1 MNLRRYNE
9 ILFAVVVTAAAVV
22 FVVHL
27 LRFGLHGHHEER
39 AGVPG
44 APLSPGRSLAPAGAE
59 RSLALC
65 LPSFAAGTDWQYF
78 PVAAVGGAPA
88 AAAAST
94 PWITNLTEACHPAE
108 GSFQGIFDM
117 VIRNSST
124 NEQRLLLGHPGQIL
138 DMTLPDPGCGS
149 SVGPVPCNAI
159 FWLIRDRDSNQDGV
173 VDARDETTLYASDLA
188 ARSLSRLSPPDS
200 SVLDWVWN
208 ARSGEVLLQVQ
219 LATGGTKVVNARLQ
233 PASPGSEVVVPR
245 VLVQL
250 QRELHPESAP
260 AQENP
265 VQPLFMPTTPTTPT
279 NPAGSST
286 SSGGS

>member
-9 ILFAVVVTAAAVV
+9 ILFAVVVTAAAIV

-27 LRFGLHGHHEER
+27 LRFGLNGYHGEPAR
-39 AGVPG
+39 VPG
-44 APLSPGRSLAPAGAE
+44 APSPPSGNPAPAGAE

-65 LPSFAAGTDWQYF
+65 LPSFAPGNDWQYF
-78 PVAAVGGAPA
+78 PVAAVGAVPA

-94 PWITNLTEACHPAE
+94 PWTTSLIESCHLPE
-108 GSFQGIFDM
+108 GSFQGVIDV
-117 VIRNSST
+117 VIRNGST

-149 SVGPVPCNAI
+149 SVGPVPCNTI

-173 VDARDETTLYASDLA
+173 VDARDETILYASDLA
-188 ARSLSRLSPPDS
+188 ARSLSRLSPPGS
-200 SVLDWVWN
+200 SVLDWIWN

-233 PASPGSEVVVPR
+233 PTAPGIEVVVPR
-245 VLVQL
+245 VLDQL
-250 QRELHPESAP
+250 QRSLHSEDAP
-260 AQENP
+260 AQENQG
-265 VQPLFMPTTPTTPT
+265 QPLFVPT
-279 NPAGSST
+279 NPAGSSA

>member
-27 LRFGLHGHHEER
+27 LRFGLHGHDEER

-44 APLSPGRSLAPAGAE
+44 GPSPPARSAAPAGAE

-65 LPSFAAGTDWQYF
+65 LPSFAPGTDWQYF
-78 PVAAVGGAPA
+78 PVAAVGGVPA

-94 PWITNLTEACHPAE
+94 PWITNLSEACHLAE
-108 GSFQGIFDM
+108 GSFRAIFDV
-117 VIRNSST
+117 VIRSSST
-124 NEQRLLLGHPGQIL
+124 NEQRLLLGYPGQIL
-138 DMTLPDPGCGS
+138 DMTLPESGCGS
-149 SVGPVPCNAI
+149 GIGPVPCNTI
-159 FWLIRDRDSNQDGV
+159 FWLVRNRASNQDGV
-173 VDARDETTLYASDLA
+173 VDAREETILYASDLA

-200 SVLDWVWN
+200 SVLDWIWN

-219 LATGGTKVVNARLQ
+219 LANGGTKVVNARLQ
-233 PASPGSEVVVPR
+233 PASPGTEVVVPR
-245 VLVQL
+245 VLNQL
-250 QRELHPESAP
+250 QRALHPQSAP
-260 AQENP
+260 AQENQ
-265 VQPLFMPTTPTTPT
+265 VQPLFVPSTPT
-279 NPAGSST
+279 NPPGSSA